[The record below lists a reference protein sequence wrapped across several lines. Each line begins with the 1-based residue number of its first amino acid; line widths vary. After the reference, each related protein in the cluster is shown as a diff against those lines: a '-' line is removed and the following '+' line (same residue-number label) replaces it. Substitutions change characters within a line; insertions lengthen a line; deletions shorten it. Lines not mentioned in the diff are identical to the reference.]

1 LKKWKSWIDF
11 YPTFDTFVRWLLKLL
26 FPSCHRRNEWN
37 SRNRAISVEEK
48 NIWEGRNMFFRNF
61 LGVESCREKKRSD
74 NRRSARDAE
83 FRMLI
88 QHLFSHPPSR
98 RPIPNTILSGNYIVG
113 KVLQNE
119 RTRIY
124 YSIPAAGDCST
135 LDTRVSCVP
144 SNSSNTKNI
153 NTWLRGDLYSI
164 STPSPSTTRF
174 YFSQP
179 GNIFYY
185 YWNDV
190 IVFCFLSLLFFFL

>member
-1 LKKWKSWIDF
+1 
-11 YPTFDTFVRWLLKLL
+11 
-26 FPSCHRRNEWN
+26 
-37 SRNRAISVEEK
+37 
-48 NIWEGRNMFFRNF
+48 MFFRNF

-98 RPIPNTILSGNYIVG
+98 RPIPNTILSGNYIVE

-144 SNSSNTKNI
+144 SNSSNTKN
-153 NTWLRGDLYSI
+153 T
-164 STPSPSTTRF
+164 
-174 YFSQP
+174 
-179 GNIFYY
+179 
-185 YWNDV
+185 V
-190 IVFCFLSLLFFFL
+190 